1 MSRLLTRSIPALVL
15 LGAGLAWMQP
25 RMAGQATGQPST
37 KNGEW
42 PMYTA
47 DLRGSKYSPLDQ
59 INASNFSKMEVAWRF
74 KTDNLGPR
82 PENKLE
88 GTPLMVKGMVYAT
101 AGTRRSVIALNPRT
115 GELKW
120 VYSMDEGER
129 ATRWAPRQLSG
140 RGLSYWTDG
149 RNDERIIYVT
159 TGYRLVELNAK
170 TGQPIASFGQN
181 GVVDLKVGVIIG
193 KDKQIDLEKGE
204 IGLHSTPTVVNDMV
218 IVGSSMFEGLGYR
231 YSTNSKGLVRAFD
244 IRTGKQI
251 WKFNTI
257 PGPGEF
263 GNDTWL
269 NGSWEWSGNV
279 GVWTQISA
287 DPEAGLVYLP
297 VETPTID
304 EYGGNRP
311 GNNLFAE
318 SIVAVDLKT
327 GVRKWHFQQVHHG
340 LWDHDNSSASLLID
354 ANIDGRPRK
363 LLAQPTKQGWLYV
376 FDRITGQPIWPI
388 NETPVPQTD
397 IPGEKT
403 SPTQPIPTKPPA
415 YSRTFVGKDD
425 IIDFTPKL
433 HQQALDNL
441 SKYRWEQSPFVP
453 PALLPSSG
461 GKYFGSINIGN
472 ASGGVNWPGSGFDPE
487 TAIFYTQA
495 GNSAVTSGG
504 FGGEEF
510 EFIRVENQT
519 KPRQPRWEAD
529 PEYGRYGTNQPGSAG
544 IQAPPAGRGGAG
556 RGGAG
561 RGRGAEPGAAAA
573 AAPGGGGGRGS
584 LTQGLNGLP
593 IVKPPYGVMAAIDL
607 NNGTL
612 KWQVAHGDTPDAIR
626 NNPELQ
632 GLNIPKTGQGG
643 SVGVLVTK
651 TLVIAGDP
659 AVTAPQGRPRGAMLR
674 AYNKQTGEQVGEVL
688 MPAAISGSPMTFSFD
703 GRQYIIVAV
712 SGGNYTGEYIAFA
725 LPPSELRPNTGQ

>member
-1 MSRLLTRSIPALVL
+1 MKRIAIRVVPAAALLVA
-15 LGAGLAWMQP
+15 AGVWLMP
-25 RMAGQATGQPST
+25 RATGPQQWPAQPST
-37 KNGEW
+37 QSGEW
-42 PMYTA
+42 PVYTA
-47 DLRGSKYSPLDQ
+47 DLKGSKYSPLDQ
-59 INASNFSKMEVAWRF
+59 INASNFSKLEVAWRF

-88 GTPLMVKGMVYAT
+88 GTPIMVKGTVYAT
-101 AGTRRSVIALNPRT
+101 AGTRRAVVALNSVT

-129 ATRWAPRQLSG
+129 ATRWSPRQLSG

-149 RNDERIIYVT
+149 RGDERVIYVT

-170 TGQPIASFGQN
+170 TGQPIAGFGQG
-181 GVVDLKVGVIIG
+181 GVVDLKQGVVIG

-204 IGLHSTPTVVNDMV
+204 IGLHSTPTVVNDVV

-244 IRTGKQI
+244 VKSGKQL
-251 WKFNTI
+251 WRFNTI

-263 GNDTWL
+263 GNDTWEK
-269 NGSWEWSGNV
+269 GSWEWTGNV

-354 ANIDGRPRK
+354 TTINGQPRK

-388 NETPVPQTD
+388 PETPVPQSD

-403 SPTQPIPTKPPA
+403 SPTQPIPSNPPPYA
-415 YSRTFVGKDD
+415 RTFIRPDD
-425 IIDFTPKL
+425 VIDFTPALKA
-433 HQQALDNL
+433 QALKNL
-441 SKYRWEQSPFVP
+441 EKFRWEQSPFVP
-453 PALLPSSG
+453 PVGPNSQKL
-461 GKYFGSINIGN
+461 GSINIGN
-472 ASGGVNWPGSGFDPE
+472 TAGGVNWPGSGFDEE
-487 TAIFYTQA
+487 TGIFYTMA
-495 GNSAVTSGG
+495 SMNNVTAAKYEA
-504 FGGEEF
+504 EEF
-510 EFIRVENQT
+510 EQVRPESQS
-519 KPRQPRWEAD
+519 KMSGRGRLPRWEAD
-529 PEYGRYGTNQPGSAG
+529 PSYGLRGTNQPGA
-544 IQAPPAGRGGAG
+544 ATPP
-556 RGGAG
+556 
-561 RGRGAEPGAAAA
+561 PGTPA
-573 AAPGGGGGRGS
+573 AAPAPVPQGRNA
-584 LTQGLNGLP
+584 LVEGLNGLP
-593 IVKPPYGVMAAIDL
+593 IVKPPYGVIAAIDL
-607 NNGTL
+607 SNGPKL
-612 KWQVAHGDTPDAIR
+612 LFQVPHGDTPDAIR
-626 NNPELQ
+626 TNPLLQ
-632 GLNIPKTGQGG
+632 GLNIPKTGQGT
-643 SVGVLVTK
+643 SVGVLITK
-651 TLVIAGDP
+651 TMVVAGDSQI
-659 AVTAPQGRPRGAMLR
+659 TAPPGRARGAMLR
-674 AYNKQTGEQVGEVL
+674 AYDKKDGHEIGAVL
-688 MPAAISGSPMTFSFD
+688 MPAAISGSPMTYSVG

-712 SGGNYTGEYIAFA
+712 SGGNYTGEYIAYA
-725 LPPSELRPNTGQ
+725 LPQSEIRSGN